1 MSLRSAKP
9 SSTRVS
15 YITTICIPASRPT
28 DCKMEYLF
36 TSEPP
41 NPAASGAQLVFFS
54 PLTDALPT
62 RIDGLYFGGGYPEL
76 HAPQLAANA
85 RMLYAI
91 RAFAAAGGVIY
102 GECGGLMY
110 LSQGLETAGERHPMC
125 GVFPFWTRMVQK
137 MMMGYVKV
145 GLR

>member
-1 MSLRSAKP
+1 M
-9 SSTRVS
+9 
-15 YITTICIPASRPT
+15 
-28 DCKMEYLF
+28 
-36 TSEPP
+36 
-41 NPAASGAQLVFFS
+41 FFS

-76 HAPQLAANA
+76 HAPQLAGNT

-110 LSQGLETAGERHPMC
+110 LSQGLETAGERYPMC

-145 GLR
+145 GS